1 MQIIILYAATLI
13 VFAVLDAIMLS
24 NVMKPLFEKHL
35 GDLIRSPIFV
45 APAAIFYLFYIA
57 GILYLVSVPAL
68 RDGSLASVALGG
80 AVLGAVAYGTYEFT
94 SMSVMKDWSWQ
105 MVVTDT
111 TWGAVLTATSG
122 SACCGP
128 DSSVFSTRRTAARP
142 GFPRRSF
149 SMTP

>member
-1 MQIIILYAATLI
+1 MQIIFLYAATLI

-57 GILYLVSVPAL
+57 GLLYLVSVPAL
-68 RDGSLASVALGG
+68 REGSLMSVALGG
-80 AVLGAVAYGTYEFT
+80 AILGAVAYGTYEFT

-105 MVVTDT
+105 MVITDT
-111 TWGAVLTATSG
+111 TWGAVLTATSATAG
-122 SACCGP
+122 VWA
-128 DSSVFSTRRTAARP
+128 VRTF
-142 GFPRRSF
+142 G
-149 SMTP
+149 